1 MKIYNNKCKYLT
13 IQIKICNN
21 KCKYLTIKIKICNK
35 KYKYLTTGDRIV
47 TKSVFFTL
55 GAGVVIGASHVR
67 SANAFA

>member
-1 MKIYNNKCKYLT
+1 MKVYNNKYKYLKIKMKIYNKKCKYLT
-13 IQIKICNN
+13 
-21 KCKYLTIKIKICNK
+21 
-35 KYKYLTTGDRIV
+35 TGNRIV